1 MADANAR
8 GLRVR
13 VAGAVVGV
21 GSGRGA
27 VAGGEGGVDGDG
39 RVGPVVIA
47 CDSFDGARG
56 PYNRKKSTNFPLSPG
71 ETTDEM

>member
-1 MADANAR
+1 MAEAKAR

-21 GSGRGA
+21 GSGRWM

-56 PYNRKKSTNFPLSPG
+56 PYNRQNRQIFHSACEPISG
-71 ETTDEM
+71 E